1 MPIAS
6 GATARAAGRDV
17 VNDGVRVTAGARE
30 GTDAVIADLRVD
42 GRVMR
47 PALVVHPDRGG
58 RLAEVAATTGLL
70 TDVQVV
76 LDDAADDGTVV
87 VTVHVRRLM
96 WLIWLGA
103 TAVAVAT
110 AALVV
115 RSRLPPALA
124 RQQLVE

>member
-1 MPIAS
+1 
-6 GATARAAGRDV
+6 
-17 VNDGVRVTAGARE
+17 
-30 GTDAVIADLRVD
+30 
-42 GRVMR
+42 MR

-110 AALVV
+110 VALAI
-115 RSRLPPALA
+115 RSRLPSALP